1 MSIGIQISKCAL
13 AVEAKSKAASSSSN
27 RNNDDDDENPTTRF
41 VARLLNWFVQ
51 GLAAKNKVVR
61 YRCVQIVGE
70 MISHLGEI
78 EYVRSPALC
87 YSPIYEFSL
96 S

>member
-1 MSIGIQISKCAL
+1 MWIAI
-13 AVEAKSKAASSSSN
+13 AVEAKSKAASSSN
-27 RNNDDDDENPTTRF
+27 KINDEDEENPTTRF
-41 VARLLNWFVQ
+41 VARLLNWLVQ

-78 EYVRSPALC
+78 E
-87 YSPIYEFSL
+87 
-96 S
+96 